1 MEVRTK
7 SGAFSWNELLA
18 KDVEAAKS
26 FYTQLFGWTT
36 EDMPSQSGT
45 YTVFKVDGE
54 QVAGL
59 FKLPEQA
66 EQMGAP
72 PYWGSYVTVDN
83 VDETVKKAEELGATV
98 LMPPM
103 DAPGVGRFATVQD
116 PQGAVISF
124 ITYEQS

>member
-7 SGAFSWNELLA
+7 QGMFSWNELLA

-26 FYTQLFGWTT
+26 FYTQLFGWGS
-36 EDMPSQSGT
+36 EDMAGGDGSQ
-45 YTVFKVDGE
+45 YTVFKIGDE

-59 FKLPEQA
+59 MALPAQA

-72 PYWGSYVTVDN
+72 PYWGAYITVDD
-83 VDETVKKAEELGATV
+83 VDGTAQKAQQLGATV
-98 LMPPM
+98 LVPPM
-103 DAPGVGRFATVQD
+103 AVPGVGRFCTIQD

-124 ITYEQS
+124 INYE